1 MFITLIGAGCG
12 AETLTREAVS
22 ALSDAQLVIGAKRLL
37 RGLSDCIPPACARCE
52 AVTSDA
58 IVRAV
63 AESDCAR
70 VCVLL
75 SGDTGFYS
83 GARRLLPLLE
93 GHEVRVLPGVSS
105 LQLLAARLGKPW
117 QDWLL
122 CSAHGKELDVL
133 SAVCSGRPVFLLTSG
148 SDAPQEICRTLTEAG
163 LGDLTVTV
171 GQSLGTAEEQLVTAP
186 AAALTEEP
194 FSSLNVMLIEAAPN
208 IAPRSHGFPDEAFL
222 RAEGVPMTKQLVRA
236 AALALLGVTPE
247 DVCWDIGAGT
257 GSVSIELARLAK
269 GVWAVERDEAAL
281 RIAEENRRRFGAWNL
296 RLVAGAAPDALKEL
310 PKPDKVFV
318 GGTGG
323 ALRETL
329 RAVFAANEHARVC
342 VTAITLET
350 LQAAVSELEALGRE
364 TEITQL
370 AVTRSRK
377 AGQSHMMLAQ
387 NPVWLITG
395 VAP

>member
-1 MFITLIGAGCG
+1 M
-12 AETLTREAVS
+12 
-22 ALSDAQLVIGAKRLL
+22 KRLQ
-37 RGLSDCIPPACARCE
+37 RDRR
-52 AVTSDA
+52 DA
-58 IVRAV
+58 
-63 AESDCAR
+63 DAR
-70 VCVLL
+70 VL
-75 SGDTGFYS
+75 
-83 GARRLLPLLE
+83 
-93 GHEVRVLPGVSS
+93 VR
-105 LQLLAARLGKPW
+105 GK
-117 QDWLL
+117 D
-122 CSAHGKELDVL
+122 LDVR
-133 SAVCSGRPVFLLTSG
+133 STVCKGKTVFLLTSG
-148 SDAPQEICRTLTEAG
+148 AEAPRSVCQTLTNAG
-163 LGDLTVTV
+163 LGELRITV
-171 GQSLGTAEEQLVTAP
+171 GQALGTAEEQLVSAP
-186 AAALTEEP
+186 AEELAEQT

-208 IAPRSHGFPDEAFL
+208 IAPRSQGLPDEAFL

-269 GVWAVERDEAAL
+269 GAWAVERDEAAL